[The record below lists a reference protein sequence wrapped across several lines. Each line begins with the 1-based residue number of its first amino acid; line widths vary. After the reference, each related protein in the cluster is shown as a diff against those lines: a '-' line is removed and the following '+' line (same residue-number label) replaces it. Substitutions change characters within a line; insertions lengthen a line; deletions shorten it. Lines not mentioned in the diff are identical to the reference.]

1 MPAEKRVAW
10 GIKMTNY
17 LPKKLAEFNRA
28 EEGQAVVM
36 VALGL
41 VVLLLMA
48 GLGLDVGYL
57 RYEKQQMQKA
67 ADAGA
72 IAAASAKIYGG
83 SYAVAGQNDAAANG
97 FKDGVNGI
105 NVNVYNPPVTAGDP
119 FQGNKGYVEVI
130 VSQPQ
135 PTFFMRVGGF
145 NSANVSSRAVASM
158 YGNPGGCIYVLD
170 PGDQDTYTATG
181 TITLSSACGLLVDS
195 ANAKAFKDNGGACT
209 DATSITIVGGVD
221 VDACSQPQQAGIVT
235 GAAPFSDPLSYLQPP
250 QFNGCDYTN
259 FPQINKNTTI
269 QPGVYCGGIQVSG
282 AGTQVTLASGLY
294 VLNGGG
300 FKMSGGGSL
309 IGDPAGVMFY
319 NTGNGSGVKKYGTI
333 DIEGVNNT
341 TLTASSVDTTTGSN
355 AGMLA
360 GILFFDD
367 RNASSYI
374 NHAVNIITG
383 GSSASIVGALYFPS
397 TALQYSGGTRQSTYT
412 VVVAYQLTI
421 NGNATFNDDYSD
433 LPGGGSPIHAAVLAE

>member
-1 MPAEKRVAW
+1 
-10 GIKMTNY
+10 
-17 LPKKLAEFNRA
+17 
-28 EEGQAVVM
+28 M

-41 VVLLLMA
+41 VVVLLMA

-83 SYAVAGQNDAAANG
+83 NYTTAGKNDTAANG
-97 FKDGVNGI
+97 FKDGQNGVAVAVNI
-105 NVNVYNPPVTAGDP
+105 PPATPGDP
-119 FQGNKGYVEVI
+119 FLGNNNYVEVI

-145 NSANVSSRAVASM
+145 NSANVRSRAVASM
-158 YGNPGGCIYVLD
+158 YGSAAGCIYVLD
-170 PGDQDTYTATG
+170 PTDPDTYTATG
-181 TITLSSACGLLVDS
+181 TITLSSACGILVDS
-195 ANAKAFKDNGGACT
+195 NNGTSSGGKGDFKDNGGACT
-209 DATSITIVGGVD
+209 RATSITLVGSVD
-221 VDACSQPQQAGIVT
+221 IDACSTPPQSGIVT
-235 GAAPFSDPLSYLQPP
+235 GVAPFSDPLSYLQPP
-250 QFNGCDYTN
+250 SFNGCDYNNVHFSSTP
-259 FPQINKNTTI
+259 PQPL

-282 AGTQVTLASGLY
+282 SSTQITLTSGLY

-319 NTGNGSGVKKYGTI
+319 NTGTGNGSKKYGSI
-333 DIEGVNNT
+333 DIEGVTNT
-341 TLTASSVDTTTGSN
+341 TLTASPINN

-367 RNASSYI
+367 RNASSYVS
-374 NHAVNIITG
+374 NPVNIING
-383 GSSASIVGALYFPS
+383 GSTANITGALYFPS
-397 TALQYSGGTRQSTYT
+397 TALQYSGGTQQTAYT
-412 VVVAYQLTI
+412 VVVAYQLSI
-421 NGNATFNDDYSD
+421 SGNATFNDDYST

>member
-1 MPAEKRVAW
+1 MK
-10 GIKMTNY
+10 IH
-17 LPKKLAEFNRA
+17 LPKRRLSEFNKA

-36 VALGL
+36 TALAL
-41 VVLLLMA
+41 VGLLLMA

-72 IAAASAKIYGG
+72 VAAASAKIYGG
-83 SYAVAGQNDAAANG
+83 NYTVAGKNDTAANG
-97 FKDGVNGI
+97 FKDGQDGITVAVNI
-105 NVNVYNPPVTAGDP
+105 PPNTPGDP
-119 FQGNKGYVEVI
+119 FLGNKNYVEVI
-130 VSQPQ
+130 VTQPQ

-145 NSANVSSRAVASM
+145 NSVNVSSRAVASM
-158 YGNPGGCIYVLD
+158 YGSPAGCIYVLD
-170 PGDQDTYTATG
+170 PADPDTYTATG

-195 ANAKAFKDNGGACT
+195 ANTKAFKDNGGACT
-209 DATSITIVGGVD
+209 QATGITLVGGVD
-221 VDACSQPQQAGIVT
+221 VDACSQPPQSGIVT
-235 GAAPFSDPLSYLQPP
+235 GVAPFSDPLSYLQPP
-250 QFNGCDYTN
+250 SFNGCDQTGLH
-259 FPQINKNTTI
+259 INKDTAI
-269 QPGVYCGGIQVSG
+269 GPGVYCGGIQVSSG
-282 AGTQVTLASGLY
+282 INVTLASGLY

-309 IGDPAGVMFY
+309 TGDPAGVMFY
-319 NTGNGSGVKKYGTI
+319 NTGTGNGSKKYGTI

-341 TLTASSVDTTTGSN
+341 FLTASPVDTTTGAN

-374 NHAVNIITG
+374 SNPVNIITG
-383 GSSASIVGALYFPS
+383 GSSANISGALYFPS
-397 TALQYSGGTRQSTYT
+397 TALQYSGGTTQTAYT
-412 VVVAYQLTI
+412 VVVAWQLTI
-421 NGNATFNDDYSD
+421 AGNATFNDDYSD